1 MLLPLKGIMTAP
13 SNSVLSFIDYL
24 KLKALCLWQ
33 FPCLYSTGKT
43 EHVWMALD
51 LMLHVP
57 KTISVLFPDTV
68 NDEDVGRN
76 ATWTSLE
83 NRLLTLR
90 HFPPD
95 SMKYILPA

>member
-1 MLLPLKGIMTAP
+1 
-13 SNSVLSFIDYL
+13 
-24 KLKALCLWQ
+24 
-33 FPCLYSTGKT
+33 
-43 EHVWMALD
+43 MALD

-95 SMKYILPA
+95 SMKYVLPA

>member
-1 MLLPLKGIMTAP
+1 
-13 SNSVLSFIDYL
+13 
-24 KLKALCLWQ
+24 
-33 FPCLYSTGKT
+33 
-43 EHVWMALD
+43 
-51 LMLHVP
+51 MLHVP
-57 KTISVLFPDTV
+57 KTISVLFPDAV

-95 SMKYILPA
+95 SMKYVLPA